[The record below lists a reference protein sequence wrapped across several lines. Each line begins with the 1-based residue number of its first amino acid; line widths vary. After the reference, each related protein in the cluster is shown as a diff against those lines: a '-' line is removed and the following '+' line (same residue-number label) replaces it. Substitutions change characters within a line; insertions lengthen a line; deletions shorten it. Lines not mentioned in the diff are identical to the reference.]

1 MAQTTQIRELTAT
14 VAGCELRATAGGEG
28 PPVVVLD
35 HSIADRR
42 WHGVHDALAQ
52 QFTVHALDLPGF
64 NRGPRPDWAR
74 DVRDLALL
82 VAGYL
87 RKQVGTRA
95 LLVGSEFGGWVAAEV
110 AVLAP
115 DVVRG
120 LALVGSAGLLPAEGR
135 IVDMMLTSHSGYAR
149 DCFSS
154 DDAYDTFFEGGLT
167 DDRLLTWDFNREMV
181 ARVAWKPYMYNRR
194 LAPMLAEV
202 TAPAVVVRGSADRIV
217 PQSCADQFIRLL
229 PNATFE
235 VVDGCGNAVALEQPE
250 ALASFVGALAA
261 R

>member
-14 VAGCELRATAGGEG
+14 VAGCELRAATGGDG

-42 WHGVHDALAQ
+42 WHTVHDELAR

-64 NRGPRPDWAR
+64 NRAPRPDWAR

-87 RKQVGTRA
+87 RKQVGAPT
-95 LLVGSEFGGWVAAEV
+95 LLLGSEFGGWVAAEV

-115 DVVRG
+115 DVVHG
-120 LALVGSAGLLPAEGR
+120 LVLVGSAGLLPTEGR
-135 IVDMMLTSHSGYAR
+135 ITDMMLTSHSGYAR
-149 DCFSS
+149 ECFSS
-154 DDAYDTFFEGGLT
+154 DDAYDAFFQGGLT
-167 DDRLLTWDFNREMV
+167 DERLLTWDFNREMV

-202 TAPAVVVRGSADRIV
+202 SAPAVVIHGSADRVV
-217 PQSCADQFIRLL
+217 PRSCAAQFVSLL
-229 PNATFE
+229 PDATLE

-250 ALASFVGALAA
+250 ALAASVGALAA

>member
-14 VAGCELRATAGGEG
+14 VAGCDVRAATAGDG
-28 PPVVVLD
+28 PPVLVLD

-42 WHGVHDALAQ
+42 WHGVHDALAAT
-52 QFTVHALDLPGF
+52 FTVHALDIPGF
-64 NRGPRPDWAR
+64 NRSPRPDWAR
-74 DVRDLALL
+74 DVRDLAVL

-87 RKQVGTRA
+87 RKQVGAPA
-95 LLVGSEFGGWVAAEV
+95 LVVGSEFGGWVAAEL

-120 LALVGSAGLLPAEGR
+120 LALAGSAGLLPTEGR
-135 IVDMMLTSHSGYAR
+135 ITDMMLTSHSGYAR

-154 DDAYDTFFEGGLT
+154 DDAYDAFFEGGLT
-167 DDRLLTWDFNREMV
+167 DERLLAWDFNREMV

-194 LAPMLAEV
+194 LLPMLAEV
-202 TAPAVVVRGSADRIV
+202 TVPSVVVRGSADRVV
-217 PQSCADQFIRLL
+217 PVSCAEQFVALM
-229 PNATFE
+229 PNATLE
-235 VVDGCGNAVALEQPE
+235 VVEGCGNAVALEQPE
-250 ALASFVGALAA
+250 SLAASVVALAA